1 MSEQE
6 QKRILEEWL
15 DRHRGLL
22 FKVVRAYAHTHEDR
36 DDLFQ
41 DIVLQVWRS
50 IPNFRGDS
58 AVTTWLYRIA
68 LNIAM
73 KWNGR
78 QRRHEHAH
86 TSIQG
91 MEGILKTPQDA
102 PDERLLWL
110 YREIS
115 KLNEVDRSLCLLL
128 LDGISYKEM
137 SGIVGI
143 SESNVGVRI
152 NRIKQKL
159 IKRSEKH
166 DFHGI

>member
-1 MSEQE
+1 MNEQE
-6 QKRILEEWL
+6 QKSILEQWL
-15 DRHRGLL
+15 QTHRGLL
-22 FKVVRAYAHTHEDR
+22 FNVVRAYAHTHEDR

-50 IPNFRGDS
+50 IPNFRGDA
-58 AVTTWLYRIA
+58 AVSTWLYRIA

-78 QRRHEHAH
+78 QRRHHDAH
-86 TSIQG
+86 TSLQDI
-91 MEGILKTPQDA
+91 EGILKASDEA

-110 YREIS
+110 YREIA
-115 KLNEVDRSLCLLL
+115 KLHELDRSLCLLM
-128 LDGISYKEM
+128 LDGFSYKEM
-137 SGIVGI
+137 AGIVGI

-159 IKRSEKH
+159 IKRSENY
-166 DFHGI
+166 DYHGI

>member
-1 MSEQE
+1 MNEQE
-6 QKRILEEWL
+6 QKSILEQWL
-15 DRHRGLL
+15 QTHRGLL

-50 IPNFRGDS
+50 IPNFRGDA
-58 AVTTWLYRIA
+58 AVSTWLYRIA

-78 QRRHEHAH
+78 QRRHHDAH
-86 TSIQG
+86 TSLQDI
-91 MEGILKTPQDA
+91 EGILKASDEA

-110 YREIS
+110 YREIA
-115 KLNEVDRSLCLLL
+115 KLHELDRSLCLLM
-128 LDGISYKEM
+128 LDGFSYKEM
-137 SGIVGI
+137 AGIVGI

-159 IKRSEKH
+159 IKRSENY
-166 DFHGI
+166 DYHGI

>member
-1 MSEQE
+1 MTEQE
-6 QKRILEEWL
+6 QKHILEDWL
-15 DRHRGLL
+15 RTHRGLL

-41 DIVLQVWRS
+41 DIVMQVWRS
-50 IPNFRGDS
+50 IPNFRGES

-78 QRRHEHAH
+78 QRRHADTH

-91 MEGILKTPQDA
+91 MEGILKASHEA

-115 KLNEVDRSLCLLL
+115 KLNELDRSLCLLL
-128 LDGISYKEM
+128 LDGFSYKEM
-137 SGIVGI
+137 SGIIGI

-159 IKRSEKH
+159 IKRSENY
-166 DFHGI
+166 DYHGI